1 MSIRE
6 QLWQLRR
13 DYSQRALSEKD
24 LPTEPF
30 DLLKR
35 WLQDALSEGLVE
47 PNAAALATVS
57 KDGQPSVRAVLIRDL
72 DETGL
77 IFFTNYE
84 SRKASELSNNP
95 RAALLFLWT
104 PLERQVRVEGFIEK
118 VSEEISDAYFK
129 SRPRN
134 YQLAAWA
141 SPQSQPIPD
150 RKFLEDRYKEMEAR
164 FEGQEVIRPPFWGGF
179 RLVPERIE
187 FWQGRPNRLHD
198 RFLYMRQNDGSW
210 SIVRLAP

>member
-1 MSIRE
+1 MRE